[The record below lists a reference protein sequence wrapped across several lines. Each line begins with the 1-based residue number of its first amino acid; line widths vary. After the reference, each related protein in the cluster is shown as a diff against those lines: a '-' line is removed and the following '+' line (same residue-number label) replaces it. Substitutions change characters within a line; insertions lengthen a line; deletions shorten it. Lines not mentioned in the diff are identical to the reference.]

1 MNGRILISKLLS
13 VHMPA
18 LNTQDMAKGQSIDI
32 CETNSKR
39 RLIVLHVWMAVWEN
53 SLKNQ
58 VFSKHITVN
67 YPEDSFPA
75 KKSVLLLTVCK
86 QKVI

>member
-39 RLIVLHVWMAVWEN
+39 RLLLAYYA
-53 SLKNQ
+53 
-58 VFSKHITVN
+58 TVGKFIEK
-67 YPEDSFPA
+67 PSFFETHY
-75 KKSVLLLTVCK
+75 SQLS
-86 QKVI
+86 